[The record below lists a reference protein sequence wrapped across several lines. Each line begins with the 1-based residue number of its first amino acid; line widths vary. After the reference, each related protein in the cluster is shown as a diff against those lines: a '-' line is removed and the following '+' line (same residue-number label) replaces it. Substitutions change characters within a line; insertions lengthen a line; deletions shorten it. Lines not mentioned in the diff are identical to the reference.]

1 MAIKTMLRA
10 LMLLSPIFIYD
21 NSYAQVVETNS
32 FESIK
37 TSQNKKSMNN
47 TLFDMFED
55 YRGEQSRKVSK
66 VSHTRIANYDFTNV
80 IMDSVNHENIGIIGD
95 NYQRLVMRINK
106 VKVDP
111 KNKTKYLVSGRSQ
124 VKQNI
129 TDFNGV
135 IALQD
140 VYLYDRFDYG
150 VDEEY
155 RNKGLKEQGFA
166 IFDYQLNEDAK
177 QKYSGVFTGKL
188 YAKWYLTDDG
198 SMHYDFINYYS
209 DSYFN
214 NLYYGVWSEYGSS
227 KHKVA
232 TWADHKLP
240 QEVSPD
246 LNIGAGEFSPNP
258 KYFKYGW
265 ANYTFNLF

>member
-1 MAIKTMLRA
+1 MFRA
-10 LMLLSPIFIYD
+10 LILLSPIFIYT
-21 NSYAQVVETNS
+21 NSYAQAVKTNS
-32 FESIK
+32 VESAN
-37 TSQNKKSMNN
+37 SLEKSRAMNN
-47 TLFDMFED
+47 TLFDMFAN
-55 YRGEQSRKVSK
+55 YRGEQNRKVSK
-66 VSHTRIANYDFTNV
+66 ISHTKIANYNFTNV
-80 IMDSVNHENIGIIGD
+80 IMDSVSHENIGIIGN
-95 NYQRLVMRINK
+95 NYQRLIMRIDK

-129 TDFNGV
+129 TDFNGI
-135 IALQD
+135 IALQGF
-140 VYLYDRFDYG
+140 YLYDRFDYG

-155 RNKGLKEQGFA
+155 RNKRLKEQGFA

-240 QEVSPD
+240 QEVAPD
-246 LNIGAGEFSPNP
+246 LNIGAGGFSPNP